1 MGNLLFTLY
10 VLLIASIISIVI
22 NVVYIYIATKFKLF
36 KEFTKFLTEDI
47 EKDKEEAIYIITPP
61 ISWVVTMIIL
71 GFLIYKLIIKPL
83 YYILLYPFVKIW
95 YFLTEVLFR
104 PIRKNIFKNN
114 IEKW

>member
-1 MGNLLFTLY
+1 MGNLLFVLY
-10 VLLIASIISIVI
+10 VLLIVSLACIVF
-22 NVVYIYIATKFKLF
+22 NVAYIYIATKFKLF
-36 KEFTKFLTEDI
+36 RGFTKFLTEDI

-71 GFLIYKLIIKPL
+71 GFLLYKLILKPL

-104 PIRKNIFKNN
+104 PIRKNMFKNN